1 MSFDPTA
8 TLETIQ
14 THVRSLTDYFAEERV
29 FIGTPPDAVLPTGL
43 TAVIG
48 MESMSVAT
56 TTLVSTVE
64 LHVVRIRIYRAKASG
79 STNAIELQ
87 RDKVIPALLDV
98 LKGDFTLGGGIRNID
113 WGGQYGIVPRVDF
126 EDEEIADAPYWTAHL
141 VLPLIVD
148 PTAVFVA

>member
-8 TLETIQ
+8 TLQAIQ
-14 THVRSLTDYFAEERV
+14 AHVRSLTSYFAPERV
-29 FIGTPPDAVLPTGL
+29 FIGTPPDAVLPEGMC
-43 TAVIG
+43 AVIG

-79 STNAIELQ
+79 STYDIELQ
-87 RDKVIPALLDV
+87 RDKAIPALFDA
-98 LKGDFTLGGGIRNID
+98 LKADFQLGGGIRNID
-113 WGGQYGIVPRVDF
+113 WGGQYGITPRVDF
-126 EDEEIADAPYWTAHL
+126 EEEEIADKPYWTAH
-141 VLPLIVD
+141 VTLPLIVD